1 MSLVSRSKA
10 SRRQRGEVTPLFKVE
25 LPRFYQ
31 NRNLFTKFWAY
42 VRRRQSAIQACGL
55 FAACLLLGGGSL
67 LPDTVL
73 QLLSIPV
80 LVFVF
85 PHIIKEYPFVQNRV
99 GWILCAGIVL
109 LPLFQ
114 LIPLPPWIWSNLP
127 GHDLILSNLNLLNG
141 NLPWLPISV
150 SPTST
155 WLAALSLIPPLTIFF
170 ATVLLSSSERF
181 SVLVVLITFSLL
193 NVILAILQVQGFDSL
208 YFFESTNRGGAVG
221 LFANQNHLAA
231 LLYCALVF
239 LCPWVINF
247 GLKVAAPNN
256 RAAAK
261 LYLPILIVAGALLI
275 ILGATVMFTRSRAGV
290 ALALIGGLV
299 SGASAVSDLRG
310 GSRMKFPKWSL
321 LAIVAIALF
330 LGQFGLQRIMERIA
344 TDGLH
349 DDLRLSVARNTL
361 GAALH
366 YLPFG
371 SGFGTFVHVYGIFE
385 KPTDLLPGSYVNR
398 AHNEFAEVFLEG
410 GVFAIGLGLA
420 LFVRFVQRSVQI
432 WRRQPGANGNQE
444 ILLARS
450 ATIAISLLLLNSLV
464 EFPLRMEAIMAVLAV
479 SCALLIRPKVADTA
493 PFLAMS
499 AIAANGSRRSERRIS
514 KASSAD
520 APWRSDPMRLE
531 SIKSGSAAE
540 SKLTGSENHHDSA
553 LEEIEWPEAWR
564 NK

>member
-1 MSLVSRSKA
+1 MSEK
-10 SRRQRGEVTPLFKVE
+10 RQL
-25 LPRFYQ
+25 
-31 NRNLFTKFWAY
+31 
-42 VRRRQSAIQACGL
+42 AIQACGL
-55 FAACLLLGGGSL
+55 FAASLLLGGGSL

-85 PHIIKEYPFVQNRV
+85 PRIIKEYPFVQNQV

-109 LPLFQ
+109 LPLIQ

-181 SVLVVLITFSLL
+181 SVLVVLITLSLL
-193 NVILAILQVQGFDSL
+193 NVILAILQVQGFDSST
-208 YFFESTNRGGAVG
+208 FSESTNRGGAVG

-275 ILGATVMFTRSRAGV
+275 ILGATEMFTRSRAGV
-290 ALALIGGLV
+290 ALALIGGIV
-299 SGASAVSDLRG
+299 SGASAVSYLRG

-330 LGQFGLQRIMERIA
+330 WANSVYSALWNASLPMDCMTTCAYQLREPHWERHYTTFPLDPGSEHSSMSMEYSRSQRICC
-344 TDGLH
+344 L
-349 DDLRLSVARNTL
+349 VA
-361 GAALH
+361 
-366 YLPFG
+366 
-371 SGFGTFVHVYGIFE
+371 
-385 KPTDLLPGSYVNR
+385 YVNR

-420 LFVRFVQRSVQI
+420 LFVRFVQ
-432 WRRQPGANGNQE
+432 E
-444 ILLARS
+444 ITPNMAAPARS
-450 ATIAISLLLLNSLV
+450 KRKPGDPAG
-464 EFPLRMEAIMAVLAV
+464 PL
-479 SCALLIRPKVADTA
+479 S
-493 PFLAMS
+493 
-499 AIAANGSRRSERRIS
+499 
-514 KASSAD
+514 
-520 APWRSDPMRLE
+520 
-531 SIKSGSAAE
+531 
-540 SKLTGSENHHDSA
+540 NH
-553 LEEIEWPEAWR
+553 R
-564 NK
+564 N